1 MVHRRAPK
9 VRSPAADT
17 RCTYVANCL
26 RETACAPFDQRAGAR
41 DEPVAVLL
49 QESGTL
55 AELLAGTSRRIVLL
69 ADSDI
74 EPETLLL
81 LREAQERASF
91 GVVVATVR
99 DALRATEQA
108 EIYERFDALDN
119 VEWLGSEFDFGRLSK
134 AAGECRRRMLKI
146 DRDEVQ
152 AALANGEFVLR
163 YQPKVARNDDGDW
176 ETQEAEALL
185 RWQHPQNG
193 LMGPMEFLPEI
204 EAFGLMAEVS
214 ELVLYEAAQQLLS
227 WQRNGIELNVCVN
240 LASSQLSNEALADT
254 YAAIVRQAGLDCSRF
269 TFEVVEQDLQDPA
282 APHLRLL
289 TALRG
294 QGFRIC
300 LDDFQVAASSLA
312 AFEQLPFDEIKV
324 QSTALRKAQE
334 DRIAM
339 TVLAAVVGLA
349 HNLGVSVCAAGVED
363 SSTFAFLKSIECDKM
378 QGFVISEAVI
388 PSIIQRVYAAKES
401 AA

>member
-1 MVHRRAPK
+1 MLLITSESLRPHRSINELAREMSLSLCFF
-9 VRSPAADT
+9 RSPA
-17 RCTYVANCL
+17 
-26 RETACAPFDQRAGAR
+26 
-41 DEPVAVLL
+41 
-49 QESGTL
+49 TL
-55 AELLAGTSRRIVLL
+55 SELLAGTSRRIVLL
-69 ADSDI
+69 AESDI

-91 GVVVATVR
+91 GVVIATVR
-99 DALRATEQA
+99 NALRATEQA
-108 EIYERFDALDN
+108 EIFDRFDALDN
-119 VEWLGSEFDFGRLSK
+119 VEWLGAEFDFGRLSK

-146 DRDEVQ
+146 ERDEVQ

-163 YQPKVARNDDGDW
+163 YQPKVARNADGDW

-185 RWQHPQNG
+185 RWQHPVNG
-193 LMGPMEFLPEI
+193 LMGPLEFLPEI

-214 ELVLYEAAQQLLS
+214 ERVLHDAAQQLLS
-227 WQRNGIELNVCVN
+227 WQQSGIELNACVN
-240 LASSQLSNEALADT
+240 LASSQLGNAALADT
-254 YAAIVRQAGLDCSRF
+254 YAAIVRQAGLDCARF
-269 TFEVVEQDLQDPA
+269 TFEVEEQDIQDPG
-282 APHLRLL
+282 APHLKLL
-289 TALRG
+289 TALREH
-294 QGFRIC
+294 GFRIC

-312 AFEQLPFDEIKV
+312 MFEQLPFDEIKV
-324 QSTALRKAQE
+324 QSAALRRAQE
-334 DRIAM
+334 DRVAM